1 MNELRSSVWHG
12 RVTLDGVNVS
22 DRCLGVLVEGDRAVA
37 VRLLRRDERGQKW
50 FKFVCSYSDG
60 NDQFNFEIW
69 ALNSE
74 DAQRRM
80 VLIAQTGKVDG
91 QLFQQFHA

>member
-37 VRLLRRDERGQKW
+37 VRLLRRDERG
-50 FKFVCSYSDG
+50 
-60 NDQFNFEIW
+60 
-69 ALNSE
+69 
-74 DAQRRM
+74 
-80 VLIAQTGKVDG
+80 
-91 QLFQQFHA
+91 

>member
-37 VRLLRRDERGQKW
+37 VRLLRRAERGYLLAELR
-50 FKFVCSYSDG
+50 VRG
-60 NDQFNFEIW
+60 
-69 ALNSE
+69 
-74 DAQRRM
+74 
-80 VLIAQTGKVDG
+80 VV
-91 QLFQQFHA
+91 